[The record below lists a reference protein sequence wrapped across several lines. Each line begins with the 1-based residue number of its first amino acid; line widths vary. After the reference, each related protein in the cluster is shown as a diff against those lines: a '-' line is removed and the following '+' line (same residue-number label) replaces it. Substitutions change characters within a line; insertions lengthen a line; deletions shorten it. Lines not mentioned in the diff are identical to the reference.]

1 MKFAGSGGSRV
12 SASSRISESGKGKAM
27 RRNTP
32 SLPAINTQR
41 LSLRVLD
48 PEYAQI
54 CAGYAL
60 RNRDHHAASAP
71 SRSDE
76 YYQAEYWGQRLINAQ
91 KRFEEGTSIEM
102 FLLARENP
110 RRIIGNCSFDGFSF
124 GVFQACYLG
133 YNLDKGE
140 IGNGYMTEALDAAIS
155 YVFDLTGIHRIMANY
170 MPSNVRSGNV
180 LKRLGFRVEGYAR
193 NYLRLNGAWQDHIL
207 TAMHSDEWKC
217 RSNAP

>member
-1 MKFAGSGGSRV
+1 
-12 SASSRISESGKGKAM
+12 M
-27 RRNTP
+27 RRTTP
-32 SLPAINTQR
+32 SVPDINTQR

-48 PEYAQI
+48 SEYAQI
-54 CAGYAL
+54 WADYAL

-76 YYQAEYWGQRLINAQ
+76 YYGAEYWGERLINAQ
-91 KRFEEGTSIEM
+91 KRFEEGTSVEM

-124 GVFQACYLG
+124 GAFQACYLG
-133 YNLDKGE
+133 YNFDKDE
-140 IGNGYMTEALDAAIS
+140 VGNGYMTEALDAAIS
-155 YVFDLTGIHRIMANY
+155 YAFELTGIHRIMANY
-170 MPSNVRSGNV
+170 MPTNARSGNV

-207 TAMHSDEWKC
+207 TAMHSDEWNC
-217 RSNAP
+217 RSDAPASTPRRPNGYY